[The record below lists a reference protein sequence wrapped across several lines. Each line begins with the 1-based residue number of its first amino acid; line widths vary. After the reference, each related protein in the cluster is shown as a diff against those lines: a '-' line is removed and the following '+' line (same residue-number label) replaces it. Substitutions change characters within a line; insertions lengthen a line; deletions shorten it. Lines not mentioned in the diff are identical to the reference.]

1 MAVVSCFIT
10 PDNFILTFPEDG
22 GNSFLRGVFNHLQVQ
37 TVSYADGRSLK
48 RLVHAT

>member
-10 PDNFILTFPEDG
+10 PDNFLTFPEDG
-22 GNSFLRGVFNHLQVQ
+22 GNSFLRGVFNHLQVP

-48 RLVHAT
+48 RLVHTT